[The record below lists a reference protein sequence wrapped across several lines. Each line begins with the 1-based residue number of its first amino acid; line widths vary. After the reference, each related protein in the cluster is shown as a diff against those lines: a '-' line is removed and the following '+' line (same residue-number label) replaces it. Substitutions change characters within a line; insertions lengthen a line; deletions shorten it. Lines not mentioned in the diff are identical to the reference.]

1 MTETTAATGVA
12 EAPRRTADVAV
23 IGAGY
28 VGVPLAQTFAE
39 AGRTALLVDV
49 VADVVD
55 ALNRGESHIKDV
67 PSDRLRPLVESGV
80 IRATTDF
87 AEVRG
92 ADAILIAVPTPLSQ
106 QREPDL

>member
-1 MTETTAATGVA
+1 MTESTRESGAVATPEQTV
-12 EAPRRTADVAV
+12 DVAV
-23 IGAGY
+23 VGAGY

-49 VADVVD
+49 VPEVVD

-67 PSDRLRPLVESGV
+67 PSERLAPLVAAGS

-87 AEVRG
+87 SEVRDAG
-92 ADAILIAVPTPLSQ
+92 AILIAVPTPL
-106 QREPDL
+106 